1 MSKKFLIISPQ
12 TKNIINFR
20 LDLMKDIIKKG
31 YEVVAIIPED
41 ESREVFKKNNIKTRI
56 LEMDKNSTSIT
67 KNISY
72 YKELKKIIKEEKPDK
87 VFSYTIKP
95 VIFGSIAAHKA
106 GVKDIYS
113 LVCGL
118 GYVYSE
124 DDAKH
129 KVLQAICDKAYKYA
143 LRFNKKVIFQ
153 NQDDIDDFIKRKNI
167 KKDKCELV
175 NGSGVNLEK
184 FKRNKLPKEISFL
197 MVSRILKGKG
207 VMEYFEAAKIVKE
220 KHPEAKFTYVGQLD
234 EGQSAIKYED
244 LKPYIDNKIVEY
256 VPYTTHVEKYY
267 EKCSIFVLPSY
278 YREGIPRTLIEAT
291 ATGRPIVT
299 TDTPG
304 CRETITNKKN
314 GLLVEPRSVNDLA
327 EKMEWLIKNKQKLQ
341 RMGDESYKKCK
352 KRFTIERINED
363 MMKIMGIR

>member
-1 MSKKFLIISPQ
+1 MKKILFIAPQ
-12 TKNIINFR
+12 TKSLINFR
-20 LDLMKDIIKKG
+20 LDLMKDIIKSG
-31 YEVVAIIPED
+31 YEIVAIIPED
-41 ESREVFKKNNIKTRI
+41 ESREVFKKNDIKTRI

-95 VIFGSIAAHKA
+95 VIFGSVAAHKA

-124 DDAKH
+124 NDAKH
-129 KVLQAICDKAYKYA
+129 KILQAICDKAYKYA

-153 NQDDIDDFIKRKNI
+153 NQDDIDEFIKRKNI
-167 KKDKCELV
+167 KKNKCELV

-184 FKRNKLPKEISFL
+184 FKRNKLPKELSFL
-197 MVSRILKGKG
+197 MVSRVLKGKG
-207 VMEYFEAAKIVKE
+207 VMEYFEAAKKVKE
-220 KHPEAKFTYVGQLD
+220 KHPEVKFTYVGQLD

-267 EKCSIFVLPSY
+267 KKCSVFVLPSY

-291 ATGRPIVT
+291 AMGRPIIT

-304 CRETITNKKN
+304 CRETLIDGENGYFTKIKDASSLYKSINKIIDNKSN
-314 GLLVEPRSVNDLA
+314 LQKMGNTSYKICA
-327 EKMEWLIKNKQKLQ
+327 EKFNIA
-341 RMGDESYKKCK
+341 
-352 KRFTIERINED
+352 IINEK
-363 MMKIMGIR
+363 MIEIMNI